1 MAAAVAESES
11 VSGPSENRLPQNKAD
26 LMIIAI
32 VDERNIGRIEQG
44 PAVHLNQG
52 DAA

>member
-1 MAAAVAESES
+1 MAAAVAESKS
-11 VSGPSENRLPQNKAD
+11 VSGSPEDRLPQNSAD

-32 VDERNIGRIEQG
+32 VDERKIGRIEQG

>member
-11 VSGPSENRLPQNKAD
+11 VSGPPENRLPQNKAD

-32 VDERNIGRIEQG
+32 VDERNIGKIEQG
-44 PAVHLNQG
+44 LCRPSQPG